1 MPSTVINYFISYQ
14 EYLGYTAALLG
25 ALSFL
30 PQLIRIWRFR
40 SVKDI
45 SLAMYIIYTTS
56 VVLWLV
62 YGFIIRSAPLIIA
75 EILTLILVSAIL
87 TMKYIWR

>member
-1 MPSTVINYFISYQ
+1 MLNFIEYTVSYQ
-14 EYLGYTAALLG
+14 EHLGYVAALLG

-30 PQLIRIWRFR
+30 PQLIKVWRFR

-56 VVLWLV
+56 VILWLA
-62 YGFIIRSAPLIIA
+62 YGIIIKSAPLITA
-75 EILTLILVSAIL
+75 EILTLVLVSGIL
-87 TMKYIWR
+87 IMKYIWR

>member
-1 MPSTVINYFISYQ
+1 MLNFIEYTVSYQ
-14 EYLGYTAALLG
+14 EHLGYVAALLG

-30 PQLIRIWRFR
+30 PQLIKLWRFR

-56 VVLWLV
+56 VLLWLA
-62 YGFIIRSAPLIIA
+62 YGIIIKSAPLITA
-75 EILTLILVSAIL
+75 EILTLVLVSAIL
-87 TMKYIWR
+87 IMKYIWR

>member
-1 MPSTVINYFISYQ
+1 MLNFIEYVVSYQ

-30 PQLIRIWRFR
+30 PQLVKVWRFR

-56 VVLWLV
+56 VILWLA
-62 YGFIIRSAPLIIA
+62 YGIIIKSAPLITA
-75 EILTLILVSAIL
+75 EILTLVLVSAIL
-87 TMKYIWR
+87 IMKYIWR

>member
-1 MPSTVINYFISYQ
+1 MLNFIEYAVSYQ

-30 PQLIRIWRFR
+30 PQLVKVWRFR

-56 VVLWLV
+56 VILWLA
-62 YGFIIRSAPLIIA
+62 YGIIIKSTPLITA
-75 EILTLILVSAIL
+75 EILTLVLVSAIL
-87 TMKYIWR
+87 IMKYIWR

>member
-62 YGFIIRSAPLIIA
+62 YGFMIRSAPLIIA
-75 EILTLILVSAIL
+75 EILTLILVSVIL

>member
-1 MPSTVINYFISYQ
+1 MLNFIEYAVSYQ

-30 PQLIRIWRFR
+30 PQLVKVWRFR

-56 VVLWLV
+56 VILWLA
-62 YGFIIRSAPLIIA
+62 YGIIIKSAPLITA
-75 EILTLILVSAIL
+75 EILTLVLVSGIL
-87 TMKYIWR
+87 IMKYIWR

>member
-1 MPSTVINYFISYQ
+1 MLNFIEYVVSYQ
-14 EYLGYTAALLG
+14 EYLGYTAAILG

-30 PQLIRIWRFR
+30 PQLVKVWRFR

-56 VVLWLV
+56 VILWLA
-62 YGFIIRSAPLIIA
+62 YGIIIKSAPLITA
-75 EILTLILVSAIL
+75 EILTLVLVSAIL
-87 TMKYIWR
+87 IMKYMWR

>member
-1 MPSTVINYFISYQ
+1 MLNFIEYAVSYQ

-30 PQLIRIWRFR
+30 PQLVKVWRFR

-56 VVLWLV
+56 VILWLA
-62 YGFIIRSAPLIIA
+62 YGIIIKSAPLITA
-75 EILTLILVSAIL
+75 EILALVLVSGIL
-87 TMKYIWR
+87 IMKYIWR

>member
-1 MPSTVINYFISYQ
+1 MLNFIEYAVSYQ
-14 EYLGYTAALLG
+14 EYLGYTAALLE

-30 PQLIRIWRFR
+30 PQLVKVWRFC

-56 VVLWLV
+56 VILWLA
-62 YGFIIRSAPLIIA
+62 YGIIIKSAPLITA
-75 EILTLILVSAIL
+75 EILTLVLVSAIL
-87 TMKYIWR
+87 IMEYIWR

>member
-1 MPSTVINYFISYQ
+1 MLNFIEYTVSYQ
-14 EYLGYTAALLG
+14 EHLGYVAALLG

-30 PQLIRIWRFR
+30 PQLIKVWRFR

-56 VVLWLV
+56 VILWLV
-62 YGFIIRSAPLIIA
+62 YGIIIKSPPLIMA

-87 TMKYIWR
+87 IMKYIWR

>member
-1 MPSTVINYFISYQ
+1 MLNFIEYAVSYQ

-30 PQLIRIWRFR
+30 PQLVKVWRFR

-56 VVLWLV
+56 VILWLA
-62 YGFIIRSAPLIIA
+62 YGIIIKSTPLITA
-75 EILTLILVSAIL
+75 EVLTLILVSAIL
-87 TMKYIWR
+87 IMKYIWR

>member
-1 MPSTVINYFISYQ
+1 MLNFIEYAVSYQ

-30 PQLIRIWRFR
+30 PQLVKVWRFR

-45 SLAMYIIYTTS
+45 STGMYVIYALS
-56 VVLWLV
+56 VILWLA
-62 YGFIIRSAPLIIA
+62 YGIIIKSAPLITA
-75 EILTLILVSAIL
+75 EILTLVLVSAIL
-87 TMKYIWR
+87 IMKYIWR

>member
-1 MPSTVINYFISYQ
+1 MLNFIEYTVSYQ
-14 EYLGYTAALLG
+14 EYLGYVAALLG

-30 PQLIRIWRFR
+30 PQLIKLWRFR

-56 VVLWLV
+56 VILWLA
-62 YGFIIRSAPLIIA
+62 YGIIIKSTPLITA
-75 EILTLILVSAIL
+75 EILTLVLVSAIL
-87 TMKYIWR
+87 IMKYMWG

>member
-1 MPSTVINYFISYQ
+1 MLNFIEYAVSYQ

-30 PQLIRIWRFR
+30 PQLVKVWRFR

-45 SLAMYIIYTTS
+45 STCMYAIYGLS
-56 VVLWLV
+56 VILWLA
-62 YGFIIRSAPLIIA
+62 YGIIIKSAPLITA
-75 EILTLILVSAIL
+75 EILTLVLVSGIL
-87 TMKYIWR
+87 IMKYIWR

>member
-1 MPSTVINYFISYQ
+1 MLNFIEYVVSYQ
-14 EYLGYTAALLG
+14 EYLGYTAAILG

-30 PQLIRIWRFR
+30 PQLVKVWRFR

-56 VVLWLV
+56 VILWLA
-62 YGFIIRSAPLIIA
+62 YGIIIKSTPLITA
-75 EILTLILVSAIL
+75 EILTLVLVSAIL
-87 TMKYIWR
+87 IMKYMWG

>member
-1 MPSTVINYFISYQ
+1 MLNFIEYTVSYQ

-30 PQLIRIWRFR
+30 PQLVKVWRFR

-56 VVLWLV
+56 VILWLA
-62 YGFIIRSAPLIIA
+62 YGIIIKSAPLITA
-75 EILTLILVSAIL
+75 EILTLVLVSAIL
-87 TMKYIWR
+87 IMKYIWR